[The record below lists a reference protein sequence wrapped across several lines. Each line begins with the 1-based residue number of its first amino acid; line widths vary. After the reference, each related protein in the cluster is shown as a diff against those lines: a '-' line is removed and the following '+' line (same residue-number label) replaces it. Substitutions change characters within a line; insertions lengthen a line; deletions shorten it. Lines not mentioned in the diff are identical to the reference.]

1 MEHNGLSLDHDMEM
15 LFLASE
21 GRRGVGGLVTK
32 HVSSCQD
39 NVFYFLRPGSSI
51 KTLSKDF
58 AHIQR

>member
-1 MEHNGLSLDHDMEM
+1 MEHNGLSLDYDMEM

-21 GRRGVGGLVTK
+21 GRRRVGGLVTK

-39 NVFYFLRPGSSI
+39 NVLSFLRPGSPI
-51 KTLSKDF
+51 KTSSKDF